1 MRKNMTLE
9 KQIEEFAAAVGIAEP
24 IAAESVWKFSADGH
38 VFGVAEDDSGSALRI
53 YGEIPAP
60 SPDREDAFRKLEDEI
75 TATPAKPSYMLRAT
89 DTFYVPSPR
98 PDAADGWASKNTK
111 AKDLLE
117 AIYYNLERG
126 AKALGAIRA
135 SQELLDKVSQE

>member
-9 KQIEEFAAAVGIAEP
+9 KLIEEFAAAVGIAEP
-24 IAAESVWKFSADGH
+24 IAAEGVWKFSADGH
-38 VFGVAEDDSGSALRI
+38 VFGVAEDDSGSALWI

-60 SPDREDAFRKLEDEI
+60 SPDREDAFRKLENEI
-75 TATPAKPSYMLRAT
+75 TGTPAKPSY
-89 DTFYVPSPR
+89 TFYVPSPR
-98 PDAADGWASKNTK
+98 PDVADGWVSKNTK

-117 AIYYNLERG
+117 AISYNLERG